1 MDLFVLNFDFDN
13 NNCLDFVYDDGGYDY
28 NWSLEIIF
36 YFEDKGIK
44 FIKGFNLQFVDENV
58 SNIFI
63 FLDVL
68 YFFLNDE

>member
-44 FIKGFNLQFVDENV
+44 FIDGFNL
-58 SNIFI
+58 
-63 FLDVL
+63 
-68 YFFLNDE
+68 